1 MSPNTSLQRPDRVPR
16 NGHGDVDDQM
26 SVRMWTCLEYVRR
39 IRTLEEWLGL
49 EYHIEMIARGDVR
62 LEEKDRDAIIW
73 WWLMLEL
80 ERNALL
86 RMVGR
91 KRFNPLMVNGRGHSN
106 SDTRLRHP
114 CNQM

>member
-26 SVRMWTCLEYVRR
+26 SVRMWICLEYVRR

-49 EYHIEMIARGDVR
+49 EHHIEMIAPSYVR
-62 LEEKDRDAIIW
+62 LEEKDRDGIIW
-73 WWLMLEL
+73 RRLMSEL

-106 SDTRLRHP
+106 SDTRLHHP